1 MTSEQKTAL
10 DNNAG
15 GGPSNWNVKTASHIP
30 LFFPTGLAAIG
41 YHASFKACYDSTL
54 KASMVQGG
62 EDTESIST
70 AIEFFAKLE
79 ADLDCSGACATPLFG
94 VARAVADG
102 PVTQD
107 CVTVIIESLEDLL
120 APGIVCLLTFF
131 VLLCACCGSIPICS
145 GFDKEE
151 EDGM

>member
-1 MTSEQKTAL
+1 M
-10 DNNAG
+10 
-15 GGPSNWNVKTASHIP
+15 IP
-30 LFFPTGLAAIG
+30 LFFPADPSQNPGPVKTYQAT
-41 YHASFKACYDSTL
+41 FKACFDSTL
-54 KASMVQGG
+54 KAELNDENVN
-62 EDTESIST
+62 T

-79 ADLDCSGACATPLFG
+79 ADLECSGACATPLFG
-94 VARAVADG
+94 VSRAVADG

-107 CVTVIIESLEDLL
+107 CVAVIIDSLEDLL